1 MWRLIKTEFHYSNKN
16 IMLVLALLIP
26 GALLYMNASPKTGMN
41 SMLFPLVTAT
51 IFQLLVFRSMEK
63 RDRKYVLLPLS
74 IRQLAAVR
82 LSLFL
87 IPCLGFYG
95 VYLILQLIF
104 KDAGPRWQHDIY
116 DEMMFFGLILLG
128 FSVYFILHDLYASY
142 SRRAQK
148 TETDLVMMIV
158 LVVAI
163 MLGIPLT
170 LASIWGDGG
179 NILRTLCFAMGLAF
193 LYPAIVAFERR
204 KSYLE

>member
-16 IMLVLALLIP
+16 IALVLTFIIP
-26 GALLYMNASPKTGMN
+26 GALLYMRSSPTTGT
-41 SMLFPLVTAT
+41 SAMLFPLVTAT

-63 RDRKYVLLPLS
+63 RDRKYALLPLS

-95 VYLILQLIF
+95 VYIILQLIF

-116 DEMMFFGLILLG
+116 DEMMFFGLILFG
-128 FSVYFILHDLYASY
+128 FSVYFILHDLYASF

-148 TETDLVMMIV
+148 AETDLIVMIV

-163 MLGIPLT
+163 MLGVPLS

-179 NILRTLCFAMGLAF
+179 NLLRTLCFAMGLAF
-193 LYPAIVAFERR
+193 LYPAIV
-204 KSYLE
+204 